1 MLLLAGDPVGDRS
14 KKAPTL
20 RQVYAQAVLVCKS
33 IAQQLFPGQ
42 DAVNRHIMCTDPLKN
57 YADISPAPRR
67 IVGVSACVDDANIIP
82 QRNMTIYEPAD
93 SPGPPGRSRHSSVS
107 SAGTMAV

>member
-1 MLLLAGDPVGDRS
+1 VLLLAGDPVGDRS

-33 IAQQLFPGQ
+33 IAQQPQQLFPGQ
-42 DAVNRHIMCTDPLKN
+42 DAVNRHIMCTDPLIK

-67 IVGVSACVDDANIIP
+67 IAGVSACVDDANIIP

-93 SPGPPGRSRHSSVS
+93 SPDSPGPPR
-107 SAGTMAV
+107 M